1 MVHVYLHHSCPEI
14 LQMGGFSYMLYVAI
28 LSFLYILTCTLSK
41 YGHAACPSVSMQC
54 VDSHLLIVCNAIKCL
69 REDSVNLLITL
80 FLATTC
86 LWRLDLTDSTA
97 SLGSSTDSCWA
108 SPA

>member
-14 LQMGGFSYMLYVAI
+14 LQMDGFSLHASCAYPLLPV
-28 LSFLYILTCTLSK
+28 LTCTLSK

-69 REDSVNLLITL
+69 HEDSVNVLITL

-97 SLGSSTDSCWA
+97 SLGSSTDSCWV

>member
-14 LQMGGFSYMLYVAI
+14 LQMDGFSLHASCAYPLLPV
-28 LSFLYILTCTLSK
+28 LTCTLSK

-69 REDSVNLLITL
+69 REDSVNLLITPVPCNHMPLEAGPHRFHCQSWL
-80 FLATTC
+80 FN
-86 LWRLDLTDSTA
+86 
-97 SLGSSTDSCWA
+97 
-108 SPA
+108 